1 MNAHLYKVR
10 HILHLTE
17 GLVCLKLV
25 LTLSRLIPAWFQL
38 NMLKSN
44 SWKTATIMDKIY
56 STVLWATWLT
66 LNLIKIWELENV
78 GVKAE
83 VGASLI
89 NILVKTISLK
99 RYCYQSLRNKEY
111 FSLYISHYCIFQK

>member
-1 MNAHLYKVR
+1 
-10 HILHLTE
+10 
-17 GLVCLKLV
+17 
-25 LTLSRLIPAWFQL
+25 
-38 NMLKSN
+38 MLKSN
-44 SWKTATIMDKIY
+44 SWKTAIIMDKIY

-66 LNLIKIWELENV
+66 LNLTKIIWQLENV

-83 VGASLI
+83 AGASLI
-89 NILVKTISLK
+89 NILVKAILLK